1 MFDIAFS
8 ELFVIMLVGL
18 IVIGPKK
25 LPTLA
30 RTAGLLFG
38 KAQRQISELKK
49 DIERDLRTQ
58 ELQNMEAEMR
68 QKFSTVESEIHKQ
81 VQDVKAEVKLDSPSK
96 IDALET
102 SKVT

>member
-8 ELFVIMLVGL
+8 ELLVIMVVGL
-18 IVIGPKK
+18 IVIGPDK
-25 LPTLA
+25 LPKLA
-30 RTAGLLFG
+30 RTAGLLIG
-38 KAQRQISELKK
+38 KAQRQIAELKI

-58 ELQNMEAEMR
+58 ELQNMEVEMR
-68 QKFSTVESEIHKQ
+68 KKISTVESEIHKQ

-96 IDALET
+96 TDALET

>member
-18 IVIGPKK
+18 IVIGPKQ
-25 LPTLA
+25 LPILA

-38 KAQRQISELKK
+38 KAQRQIADLKK

-58 ELQNMEAEMR
+58 ELQNMEDEMR
-68 QKFSTVESEIHKQ
+68 QKFSTVESDIHKQ
-81 VQDVKAEVKLDSPSK
+81 VKYVEAEIRLDSPSK
-96 IDALET
+96 TDALGT
-102 SKVT
+102 SKTT

>member
-38 KAQRQISELKK
+38 KAQRQIAELKK

-58 ELQNMEAEMR
+58 ELQNMEVEMR
-68 QKFSTVESEIHKQ
+68 QKFSSVELQIHKQ
-81 VQDVKAEVKLDSPSK
+81 VQVVEAEIKLDSPSNA
-96 IDALET
+96 DALDT